1 MTEAQAIE
9 WMQEEMTDS
18 QPQVTALG
26 MILQDIKEYGFDA
39 WVDLPPDF
47 IVNAYISITDD
58 ISETMMS
65 DFRLMLSQEKEL
77 DDLGIGQTMKID
89 PSEALCAF
97 RKGMLDIMRSLLCY
111 INAQRSIQ
119 QMKNE
124 F

>member
-9 WMQEEMTDS
+9 WMQGEMTENE
-18 QPQVTALG
+18 PQISALG

-58 ISETMMS
+58 VSETMMG
-65 DFRLMLSQEKEL
+65 DFRLMLSQEREL
-77 DDLGIGQTMKID
+77 DELGIGQTMKID
-89 PSEALCAF
+89 PGDALSAF

-111 INAQRSIQ
+111 INAQQSIQ
-119 QMKNE
+119 QMRNE
-124 F
+124 T